1 MIHIGYSRVYKP
13 RVAVCRYALADYHTQ
28 SHQPLRDT
36 RLHPALDMRGMA
48 SLGSLSKSVDKHGST
63 HRDL

>member
-1 MIHIGYSRVYKP
+1 
-13 RVAVCRYALADYHTQ
+13 
-28 SHQPLRDT
+28 
-36 RLHPALDMRGMA
+36 MRGMA